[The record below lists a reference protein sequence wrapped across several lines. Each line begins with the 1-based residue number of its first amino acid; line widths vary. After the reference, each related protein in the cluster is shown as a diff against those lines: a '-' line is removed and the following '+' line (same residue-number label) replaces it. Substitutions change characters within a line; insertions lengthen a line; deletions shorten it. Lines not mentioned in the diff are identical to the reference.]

1 MKTVRM
7 LNRFFRC
14 CISNENPLARLCAK
28 NFLVPLMNSTHL
40 QLSLEKKIKF
50 QKEFVRILQLISSP
64 SLMWTEHRDVL

>member
-14 CISNENPLARLCAK
+14 CISNENPLARMCAK
-28 NFLVPLMNSTHL
+28 KILVPLMNSTHL

>member
-1 MKTVRM
+1 MKIVRM

-14 CISNENPLARLCAK
+14 CISNENPLARMCAK
-28 NFLVPLMNSTHL
+28 KILVPLMNSTHL

-64 SLMWTEHRDVL
+64 SLMWTEHRDAL

>member
-14 CISNENPLARLCAK
+14 CISNENPLARMCAK
-28 NFLVPLMNSTHL
+28 KILVPLMNSTHL

-50 QKEFVRILQLISSP
+50 QKAFVRILQLISSP
-64 SLMWTEHRDVL
+64 SLMRTEHTDVL